1 MVAALALSP
10 LASSSDLTPAN
21 TRAIAEEGFVYGLP
35 LVMNYAVM
43 YEYAV
48 DKDSSQFKAPFNQIK
63 NEPRVYTYKDTAVI
77 TPNSDTPYS
86 FVWLDL
92 RAEPMVLTVPAVE
105 KDRYYAVQRSE
116 ERRVGKE
123 CLP

>member
-1 MVAALALSP
+1 MKIRHLSASIAMVAALALSP

-48 DKDSSQFKAPFNQIK
+48 DKDSSQFKAPFNQIHNMTHVATPADK
-63 NEPRVYTYKDTAVI
+63 AIVS
-77 TPNSDTPYS
+77 PNSDTPPRRTNGPH
-86 FVWLDL
+86 
-92 RAEPMVLTVPAVE
+92 RAC
-105 KDRYYAVQRSE
+105 
-116 ERRVGKE
+116 G
-123 CLP
+123 

>member
-63 NEPRVYTYKDTAVI
+63 NEPRVYT
-77 TPNSDTPYS
+77 
-86 FVWLDL
+86 
-92 RAEPMVLTVPAVE
+92 
-105 KDRYYAVQRSE
+105 
-116 ERRVGKE
+116 
-123 CLP
+123 